1 MGMVR
6 KEKSGI
12 NKNRWKSASQVV
24 KIILLI
30 PVVIVFLTVI
40 IVIAG
45 RIINR
50 FSHYID
56 ASKGIDETTY
66 VDIGGQEQYLVIRGK
81 DINNPVILYI
91 HGGPGG
97 PDSAICNVFTD
108 PLIDDYTVVCWDQ
121 RGCGRTYFRNADKD
135 SDNMTVNFE
144 TALSD
149 TDELVDYLL
158 ERFDEDRV
166 IFMCHSYGTVV
177 GTRYI
182 QEHSDKVTAYVGIGQ
197 FVNCRESDTIAYEDA
212 LEQANAAGDDTTA
225 LVTAREDYLIG
236 DSLIEYLKLR
246 HETEKYHPVK
256 ISAKPFMLAV
266 FSPYSGI
273 DDIRWVMKQKDTGKY
288 YELEKSLMDTV
299 FNCNMYDYDLT
310 YDVPMLFIS
319 GGCDYVCNYSLVER
333 YSGDISAPYIRF
345 ELLEGLGHA
354 PQYAA
359 PDEVAEIIKSYIC
372 SIDN

>member
-40 IVIAG
+40 IVITG

-108 PLIDDYTVVCWDQ
+108 PLIDDFTVVCWDQ
-121 RGCGRTYFRNADKD
+121 RGCGRTYFRNADED
-135 SDNMTVNFE
+135 PDNMTVNFE

-166 IFMCHSYGTVV
+166 ILMCHSYGTVV

-182 QEHSDKVTAYVGIGQ
+182 QEHSDKVTA
-197 FVNCRESDTIAYEDA
+197 
-212 LEQANAAGDDTTA
+212 
-225 LVTAREDYLIG
+225 
-236 DSLIEYLKLR
+236 
-246 HETEKYHPVK
+246 
-256 ISAKPFMLAV
+256 
-266 FSPYSGI
+266 
-273 DDIRWVMKQKDTGKY
+273 
-288 YELEKSLMDTV
+288 
-299 FNCNMYDYDLT
+299 
-310 YDVPMLFIS
+310 
-319 GGCDYVCNYSLVER
+319 
-333 YSGDISAPYIRF
+333 
-345 ELLEGLGHA
+345 
-354 PQYAA
+354 
-359 PDEVAEIIKSYIC
+359 
-372 SIDN
+372 